1 MPARTSAPMSR
12 PPVQAAQPIKGGKA
26 PTTDPTHVF
35 RMLSRFMGVYTDVY
49 RNKVPAPARQR

>member
-1 MPARTSAPMSR
+1 MSR
-12 PPVQAAQPIKGGKA
+12 PPVQAAQPIKGGRA

-49 RNKVPAPARQR
+49 RNKVPAPARQW